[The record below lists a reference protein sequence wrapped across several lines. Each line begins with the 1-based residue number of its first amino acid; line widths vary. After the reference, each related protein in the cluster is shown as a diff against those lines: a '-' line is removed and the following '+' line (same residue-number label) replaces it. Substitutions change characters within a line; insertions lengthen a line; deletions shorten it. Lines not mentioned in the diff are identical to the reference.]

1 MMMRLASLASLVA
14 TAQATTC
21 DLFDADPATKCVAA
35 HSTVRALY
43 KSYSGPLYQVRRKSD
58 NTTMD
63 IKVSAAGG
71 FADSAAQDKFCGTSD
86 CHIWRIY
93 DQSPKMNHLDIAPPG
108 GAHRAEDAPVN
119 ATAEALTVAGHKVYA
134 AYFEGGMGY
143 RIDKGNGIAKGNE
156 PETLYAVFGGKVS
169 SIIVLEYLHGLRAY
183 GGLNQRCCPCCGS
196 ALQRWMLL

>member
-1 MMMRLASLASLVA
+1 M
-14 TAQATTC
+14 
-21 DLFDADPATKCVAA
+21 
-35 HSTVRALY
+35 
-43 KSYSGPLYQVRRKSD
+43 RRKSD

-71 FADSAAQDKFCGTSD
+71 FADSAAQDKFCGASD

-119 ATAEALTVAGHKVYA
+119 ATAEALTVGGHKVYA

-143 RIDKGNGIAKGNE
+143 RIDKGNGIATGNE

-169 SIIVLEYLHGLRAY
+169 SSVVWFFA
-183 GGLNQRCCPCCGS
+183 
-196 ALQRWMLL
+196 

>member
-1 MMMRLASLASLVA
+1 
-14 TAQATTC
+14 
-21 DLFDADPATKCVAA
+21 
-35 HSTVRALY
+35 
-43 KSYSGPLYQVRRKSD
+43 
-58 NTTMD
+58 MD
-63 IKVSAAGG
+63 VKVSAAGG

-183 GGLNQRCCPCCGS
+183 GGLNQRCCPYCGS